1 MKLSKLDDK
10 IFAIPKYSNTPE
22 RDLSSVEGLPA
33 KSFALDNMAIY
44 NLEPKRYLEY
54 SNQPVF
60 DHTNTELES
69 IKAIES
75 NEEYKEAV
83 AKARTEASK
92 VDISGRFPGD
102 DIEIV
107 TLGTGSSIPSK
118 YRNGK

>member
-1 MKLSKLDDK
+1 M
-10 IFAIPKYSNTPE
+10 FPIPKYSNTPE

-33 KSFALDNMAIY
+33 KSFTLDNMAIY

-92 VDISGRFPGD
+92 VNINSRFPGD